1 MQVVPQTWRRALH
14 AAVGVLAAA
23 AVAGLAGDPLP
34 LTDVAVGDLGV
45 AGTERPTDVLHALGT
60 VLAGAPGSRRRPLRS
75 RSSPC
80 SSRAPPPAARGGSPA
95 LGALQLVLV
104 LVWAPAI
111 AATGIV
117 VGTWLLCGI
126 LAARP
131 YLAVAVRPLLV
142 AATQRARNES

>member
-1 MQVVPQTWRRALH
+1 M
-14 AAVGVLAAA
+14 GLAAA
-23 AVAGLAGDPLP
+23 AVAGLTGHPLP
-34 LTDVAVGDLGV
+34 LTDVAVGDLGI

-60 VLAGAPGSRRRPLRS
+60 VLSGGPGLATTALAFAIIAVLLPRAVAHGPWGIAG
-75 RSSPC
+75 
-80 SSRAPPPAARGGSPA
+80 

-131 YLAVAVRPLLV
+131 YLAVAVRPLL
-142 AATQRARNES
+142 AAAAQRARNES